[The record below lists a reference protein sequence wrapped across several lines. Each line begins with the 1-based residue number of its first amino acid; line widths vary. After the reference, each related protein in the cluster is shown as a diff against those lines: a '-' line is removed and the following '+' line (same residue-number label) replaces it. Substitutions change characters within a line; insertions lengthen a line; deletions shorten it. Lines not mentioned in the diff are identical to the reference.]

1 MFWGVDQFAA
11 LYANFSDFQNGVGSV
26 DKLLFEKLVP
36 DLRTMLVM
44 GNNELK
50 NQTSRQKIESGKFT
64 IDEEEYEVN
73 KEFIVTVIQ
82 LSDELNCNEM
92 IVAQILLEVMNAEND
107 VSVQSGKLPTGFE
120 KESSISETKLV
131 NKAKV
136 AFYLRRQ
143 YILQILNFLINT
155 KTPFLQRLTKENNDY
170 TLLDNIIPSFRN
182 IHQQFKH
189 IQEVVNKYQL
199 LDQYDH
205 FQQMN
210 VSFKRDFLK
219 KEYDL
224 MAQILFGMIENGSFF
239 NRNDDITNL
248 VTFVTTELQSND
260 SFVLYYIPS
269 LLKFPYKL
277 HYYKNDSSVY
287 YHFDKIIADIE
298 NNESLYTQPVK
309 VLYYFAFLTYFIS
322 WCNEDPHNRIQKKNE
337 DFFESK
343 LKTPMYQ
350 LVIAGAIEQLMIIA
364 YETSATSSGI
374 CKNSALVE
382 NEEGYDIKNL
392 LQTYLP
398 KLVPYQL
405 MESNQMVYVGKALK
419 FSPEFLDSFFI
430 PTIHEFTQE
439 FIANCAF
446 LLTTLKDEEEDYML
460 SGETNNNDGNE
471 QALLL
476 ETTVKK
482 ADLERFFISVYYIYK
497 NRPALSEVFWNDNQ
511 STAYGFIE
519 WGAKCSDTLMRS
531 CFFIMLSGLGSLSST
546 QVYQYIC
553 QNSENLATWDLL
565 AKVLSEYIVK
575 ISKWELQNTGTEVHL
590 NPNVLKHNTQTAQNL
605 NSSSLPLPPAQ
616 QMHMQLPLQQ
626 QLQYQHN
633 GSTLLP
639 SSRFN
644 VMNSQRMN
652 GNYARYPSK
661 EATNNG
667 FYQKNSETEIGE
679 TVTISDDLS
688 EETLIYLSSI
698 LSLISAT
705 ATSLN
710 QESKP
715 EFSALFL
722 DVLFE
727 FLKLDT
733 PLVGATLSTISSL
746 VVPQNHTHVW
756 LKLDRFIFE
765 SNASSSFSSGY
776 KNYFMSKL
784 KTLRDV
790 TGFLKLFET
799 LVAYKG
805 EGFVP
810 FGVLQVP
817 SKLGE
822 GNRAQYG
829 VGPYLEYIIDEVFKN
844 SKSLIDPKQRQYI
857 QSIILKTIV
866 HCLKSFDYQVILDL
880 SASAGTN
887 LDSLVP
893 QKSFTEYIMESPQTF
908 IMSHLFDESVHSI
921 LFFIVSIGFDKL
933 VSDEETDTETS
944 LCQDS
949 LSILDMILTL
959 QDTFIEEVYP
969 IVRQQIRINS
979 KFYVP
984 KLFGLHGQRS
994 FYDAILF
1001 NLSFV
1006 AHISLY
1012 VGLSNTRLASLSLS
1026 ILDKIS
1032 SYGAS
1037 KQLVLNIFDSV
1048 DESSRI
1054 KQSFIDQLETSVE
1067 TPQDFAMK
1075 LQVLRYLKNHL
1086 SAKNKPTVSH
1096 FLLGFQIAPILTTG
1110 SSVLSTFISS
1120 DVSLLKSLVCL
1131 IKKSLNYTG
1140 PLSIE
1145 YSPIKLVSES
1155 FDIIVSLCKN
1165 ELTSTYTLNFLDT
1178 LDFFEFVLNKA
1189 PNVDG
1194 NTLWNGAKFSEI
1206 SNPDI
1211 SLATMLEFFSFRYAL
1226 LHYFSLEIHRL
1237 KHTELGKSYVEF
1249 LTSSLILQS
1258 SKVFSFLDIIKH
1270 YNVQNQNGNVTEV
1283 FNTFQIYGTG
1293 ISFNQVVSNLER
1305 LNNFENT
1312 AFPTIYDFT
1321 SLDSLLNL
1329 RKSWLQQCVGG
1340 NVNWN
1345 QEQSERDNIKKHIT
1359 QYYSG
1364 ELFNNL
1370 QLSCLHSWVQLVQ
1383 VLVTDGGLSPPVR
1396 CSFIMEI
1403 FETII
1408 PQINDLVD
1416 TNLKYSEELVSM
1428 TVFLYD
1434 IYDQDRMY
1442 NAKNFVIDKKLY
1454 GLFTT
1459 CMHGIVSPL
1468 SSIAMRSDLY
1478 AIANRFV
1485 SKLLQPNEN
1494 EKLDAERIALA
1505 KDILFEMK
1513 MSSEKL
1519 VEVIASDAIAGEGPH
1534 RLTGLLLLDSLVQLA
1549 AFGKVNF
1556 VINILSRTNMLLLII
1571 RSLKVIDDIVFS
1583 QTEANTFDSIYYEL
1597 TVFKTT
1603 MNFLTHI
1610 AESKVGAH
1618 ELIQNE
1624 LLKILSNSNF
1634 AKLDSNLGVELL
1646 LSQQFDDNGATY
1658 VELKVKLDDSSSH
1671 YSDMNTISL
1680 FELVVPIF
1688 QLVSAILL
1696 SVGTENRMVVK
1707 NVKVLLARFEKFIQG
1722 ILRKD
1727 ALVEA
1732 GDYQVTVENAQNLKE
1747 LVKLIIILC
1756 TLTGYEGI
1764 V

>member
-1 MFWGVDQFAA
+1 MYWGVGQFAA
-11 LYANFSDFQNGVGSV
+11 LYASFSDLQNGVGTV
-26 DKLLFEKLVP
+26 DEPLFEKLIP
-36 DLRTMLVM
+36 DLKNMLVM
-44 GNNELK
+44 GNDALK

-64 IDEEEYEVN
+64 IDDEEYEVN
-73 KEFIVTVIQ
+73 KEFMVTVIQ

-92 IVAQILLEVMNAEND
+92 IVAQILLEVMSSEND
-107 VSVQSGKLPTGFE
+107 ESVQVAQLSTGAE

-131 NKAKV
+131 NQAKV

-155 KTPFLQRLTKENNDY
+155 QSPFLLKLTNNNKEY
-170 TLLDNIIPSFRN
+170 ILLENIISSFRN
-182 IHQQFKH
+182 IHQQFKS
-189 IQEVVNKYQL
+189 IQDIVNKYQL

-210 VSFKRDFLK
+210 ICFRRDFLK

-224 MAQILFGMIENGSFF
+224 MGQILFGMVENGFFF

-248 VTFVTTELQSND
+248 VTFVTSELQSND

-269 LLKFPYKL
+269 LLAIPAKMHF
-277 HYYKNDSSVY
+277 YKNDSSVF
-287 YHFDKIIADIE
+287 YHFDKIISDIE
-298 NNESLYTQPVK
+298 KNENLYTQPVK
-309 VLYYFAFLTYFIS
+309 VLYYFTFLTYFIS
-322 WCNEDPHNRIQKKNE
+322 WCNADPEKRIKKNSE

-350 LVIAGAIEQLMIIA
+350 LVIAGAIEQLMIIS
-364 YETSATSSGI
+364 YETSVTSSGI
-374 CKNSALVE
+374 CKNSSLVKD
-382 NEEGYDIKNL
+382 EEGYDFKNL
-392 LQTYLP
+392 LQTHLP

-419 FSPEFLDSFFI
+419 FSSDFLDSFFI
-430 PTIHEFTQE
+430 PTIHDFIQE

-446 LLTTLKDEEEDYML
+446 LLTTLKDEEEDYLL
-460 SGETNNNDGNE
+460 SGETDHNDGNE
-471 QALLL
+471 HALLL
-476 ETTVKK
+476 ETTAKK
-482 ADLERFFISVYYIYK
+482 ADLERFFISVYYVYK

-511 STAYGFIE
+511 STGYGFIE
-519 WGAKCSDTLMRS
+519 WGAKCADTLMRS
-531 CFFIMLSGLGSLSST
+531 CFFIMLSGLGSQSST

-553 QNSENLATWDLL
+553 QNSKNLATWDLL

-575 ISKWELQNTGTEVHL
+575 ISKWELQNNGTEVHV
-590 NPNVLKHNTQTAQNL
+590 NPSALKHNTQAQQNL
-605 NSSSLPLPPAQ
+605 TPSSLPLSSAH
-616 QMHMQLPLQQ
+616 QMHLQLPLQQ
-626 QLQYQHN
+626 QLQYQYK

-639 SSRFN
+639 TSSFN
-644 VMNSQRMN
+644 AMSSPRMH
-652 GNYARYPSK
+652 GNYARYPSREPTNQRGS
-661 EATNNG
+661 EAENG
-667 FYQKNSETEIGE
+667 EAV
-679 TVTISDDLS
+679 TVSDDLS

-710 QESKP
+710 QVSKH
-715 EFSALFL
+715 EFSVVFL

-733 PLVGATLSTISSL
+733 PLVGATLSTISTL
-746 VVPQNHTHVW
+746 VVPENHTHVW

-776 KNYFMSKL
+776 KNYFLNKL

-799 LVAYKG
+799 LVAYKD

-817 SKLGE
+817 PKLGE

-829 VGPYLEYIIDEVFKN
+829 VAPYLEYIIDEVFKN
-844 SKSLIDPKQRQYI
+844 STST
-857 QSIILKTIV
+857 TI
-866 HCLKSFDYQVILDL
+866 HCLKSFDYQVILDVG
-880 SASAGTN
+880 ASAGTN

-893 QKSFTEYIMESPQTF
+893 QKNFTEYVMENPQTF
-908 IMSHLFDESVHSI
+908 IMSHLFDESVHNI
-921 LFFIVSIGFDKL
+921 LFFIVSVGFDKL
-933 VSDEETDTETS
+933 ISDEETDTETS

-949 LSILDMILTL
+949 LTILDMILTL
-959 QDTFIEEVYP
+959 QDTFIEETYP
-969 IVRQQIRINS
+969 IVRQQVRINS

-1032 SYGAS
+1032 SFGAS
-1037 KQLVLNIFDSV
+1037 KQIVLNIFDSV

-1054 KQSFIDQLETSVE
+1054 KQSFIDQVETPID
-1067 TPQDFAMK
+1067 TPQDFAIK
-1075 LQVLRYLKNHL
+1075 LQLLQYLKSHL
-1086 SAKNKPTVSH
+1086 TAKNKPTVSH

-1120 DVSLLKSLVCL
+1120 DVSLLKSLVHL
-1131 IKKSLNYTG
+1131 IKQSLSYAG
-1140 PLSIE
+1140 PLTIE
-1145 YSPIKLVSES
+1145 YNPIKLVSES

-1165 ELTSTYTLNFLDT
+1165 ELTSAYTLSFLDA
-1178 LDFFEFVLNKA
+1178 LDFFDFVLDKA

-1194 NTLWNGAKFSEI
+1194 NTLWNGLRFSEI
-1206 SNPDI
+1206 SSPGI
-1211 SLATMLEFFSFRYAL
+1211 SLATMLEFFKFRYDL
-1226 LHYFSLEIHRL
+1226 LQYFSLEIHRL
-1237 KHTELGKSYVEF
+1237 KFTEQGKSYVES

-1270 YNVQNQNGNVTEV
+1270 YNVQNQNGNLNEIFCTLE
-1283 FNTFQIYGTG
+1283 IYGTG
-1293 ISFNQVVSNLER
+1293 VSLNQVVSGLER
-1305 LNNFENT
+1305 LHIFENT
-1312 AFPTIYDFT
+1312 ASPTIYDFT

-1329 RKSWLQQCVGG
+1329 RKSWLQQSIGG
-1340 NVNWN
+1340 TVNSN
-1345 QEQSERDNIKKHIT
+1345 QEQVERAAIKKHIT
-1359 QYYSG
+1359 QYYSE
-1364 ELFNNL
+1364 ELFNSL

-1383 VLVTDGGLSPPVR
+1383 VLVTDGGLSPQAR

-1416 TNLKYSEELVSM
+1416 TNLKYSEELVAM

-1434 IYDQDRMY
+1434 IYDQDRMHT
-1442 NAKNFVIDKKLY
+1442 ARNFVIDKKLY

-1468 SSIAMRSDLY
+1468 SSIEMRSDLY
-1478 AIANRFV
+1478 AIANKFV
-1485 SKLLQPNEN
+1485 TKLLQPNEDK
-1494 EKLDAERIALA
+1494 KLDAERIALA

-1534 RLTGLLLLDSLVQLA
+1534 RLTGLLLLDSLTQLA
-1549 AFGKVNF
+1549 SLGKVNF
-1556 VINILSRTNMLLLII
+1556 VISILSRSNMLLLII

-1603 MNFLTHI
+1603 MYFLTHI

-1646 LSQQFDDNGATY
+1646 LNQQFDDNGASH
-1658 VELKVKLDDSSSH
+1658 VELKVNLDDSNTH
-1671 YSDMNTISL
+1671 YNNMNTISL

-1696 SVGTENRMVVK
+1696 STGTENRMVVR
-1707 NVKVLLARFEKFIQG
+1707 NVKLLLAHFEKFIQG

-1732 GDYQVTVENAQNLKE
+1732 GDYKVTAENGQNLKE

-1756 TLTGYEGI
+1756 TLTGYDGI